1 MSTQQPEQN
10 DFERSLKSR
19 ETEEPIDMW
28 FYRPVGY
35 RMALMFNRL
44 NFTPNAV
51 TWVGIFMGI
60 MAGVCFYFQD
70 IYTNL
75 LGMFLLV
82 WANLH
87 DSADGQ
93 LARLTGIKTTLGR
106 LLDGLCGD
114 LWFIVI
120 YVAIALRLTPDW
132 GIYIYL
138 LGGAAGYCHTKQAA
152 MGDRYRN
159 VHLYFLKGA
168 NNSELETSA
177 DVKNTYD
184 SYTFFGS
191 TFIYKVFF
199 FFYHNYTREQEQWTP
214 VLQKML
220 KTIKNR
226 YASQTL
232 PAWLRDEFLSKS
244 RPLIKYTNILS
255 FNTRVIALFVSLL
268 FNIPWAY
275 FVFELTVMNALLG
288 YMLYK
293 YRKICKELTQRIEHE
308 EME

>member
-1 MSTQQPEQN
+1 MSTQQT

-28 FYRPVGY
+28 FYRPIGY
-35 RMALMFNRL
+35 RMALMYNRMG
-44 NFTPNAV
+44 FTPNAV
-51 TWVGIFMGI
+51 TWIGIVLGV
-60 MAGVCFYFQD
+60 MAGVCFYFQNLY
-70 IYTNL
+70 INL

-82 WANLH
+82 CANLH

-93 LARLTGIKTTLGR
+93 LARITGIKTTLGR

-114 LWFIVI
+114 IWFIVI
-120 YVAIALRLTPDW
+120 YVAIAFRLTPDW

-138 LGGAAGYCHTKQAA
+138 LGAAAGYFHTKQAA

-177 DVKNTYD
+177 DVKAIYN
-184 SYTFFGS
+184 SYTFGR
-191 TFIYKVFF
+191 TLIYKLFF
-199 FFYHNYTREQEQWTP
+199 LFYHNYTKGQEQWTP
-214 VLQKML
+214 ALQKMF
-220 KTIKNR
+220 KTIETR
-226 YASQTL
+226 YASQPL
-232 PAWLRDEFLSKS
+232 PPRLRDEYLRRS

-275 FVFELTVMNALLG
+275 FVFELIVMNAILV
-288 YMLYK
+288 YMLCK
-293 YRKICKELTQRIEHE
+293 YRTICSELTQRIENE
-308 EME
+308 KME